1 MPSRAHKS
9 GELDVIVSLIHIS
22 RLLCILSSHAEMSKI
37 HSYWRERPQC
47 LTHPSPEASSRSPGS
62 ENDISWSWSE
72 QKRVQQLLFF
82 YPDNEVTIITLVF
95 FFIFSLQLC
104 HSFYNFFT
112 ILQFRKQFH
121 YSDKTAL
128 NIGTTLFPLHVHW
141 FLRLQPTCTCSP
153 CSALAL
159 VHQCLHLH
167 LANWP
172 CDCATALALDHQH
185 RDLHLHLPSHLQL
198 VQHLP
203 SHLQLVQHLPSHLQ
217 LVQHLPSHLH
227 LCTRT

>member
-1 MPSRAHKS
+1 
-9 GELDVIVSLIHIS
+9 
-22 RLLCILSSHAEMSKI
+22 MSKI
-37 HSYWRERPQC
+37 YSYWRERPQC

-128 NIGTTLFPLHVHW
+128 NIGTTPFLFHVHW
-141 FLRLQPTCTCSP
+141 FLRLQPTCTCSRTS

-159 VHQCLHLH
+159 AHHCLHLH

-172 CDCATALALDHQH
+172 CARALALGHQQ
-185 RDLHLHLPSHLQL
+185 RDLHLLLPSLLQV

-203 SHLQLVQHLPSHLQ
+203 IVWKTH
-217 LVQHLPSHLH
+217 HLH
-227 LCTRT
+227 SCLARITGNISLLRGNHWDLRLVFFKQKNKPKDWSK